1 MVQLR
6 SLGFGC
12 CYLVSGACC
21 ATLTNQLT
29 HLQGSKQCSVGFV
42 THCFLF
48 HCHILRQHFGESCV
62 PGINT
67 MDLTKYPLLS
77 RTLDWR
83 SMLKDKIVTWEDW
96 YQAPLWRKWQDK
108 QSGISDQYHSM
119 HELQDFNSPKFL
131 MLIEKMTTDDPHT
144 HAFRTPVMKEV
155 FELVNIFNAS
165 LFQTLSLHTV
175 AACAARADVKIE
187 LSFPNETIIDFSSP
201 RDSKSSILNFFRKRK
216 NEL

>member
-155 FELVNIFNAS
+155 FELVNIMLHSFKHS
-165 LFQTLSLHTV
+165 PCIRWLRVQHEQT
-175 AACAARADVKIE
+175 
-187 LSFPNETIIDFSSP
+187 
-201 RDSKSSILNFFRKRK
+201 SKSSCPSQMKR
-216 NEL
+216 